1 MAWSKSDRKGEKKAA
16 SDREISEKTNGEGS
30 DTKRFVAE
38 MESRLSDFDTRL
50 EQRKQDLA
58 LAQADIAELERLI
71 DAAKQAI
78 GAAEPKNSRPAISV
92 VDSRS
97 ATSSGASH

>member
-1 MAWSKSDRKGEKKAA
+1 MKKKKS
-16 SDREISEKTNGEGS
+16 EGS

-58 LAQADIAELERLI
+58 LAQADIGELERLI
-71 DAAKQAI
+71 NAAKQAI
-78 GAAEPKNSRPAISV
+78 GAAEPKDSRPAISV
-92 VDSRS
+92 VDSRP
-97 ATSSGASH
+97 AAASGAKS